1 MDLAGSVFGR
11 GGSRRVGYVNP
22 AAPVC
27 RGFQLGC
34 VGSTVVAW
42 SWNVCNCILYCTQD
56 HAKLPLFQ
64 AISFDSQTVDNPLDI
79 ICIKPTKKQSFSTLL
94 FRQYLTKRVCC
105 CTIMLVLTNSGGTMA
120 TWGRWGGTAVSS
132 LPCRKG
138 VNANGQEK
146 AAEDRDQ
153 HHRLDRGHR
162 SGDYL
167 CFNSVLTARLAPER
181 LT

>member
-1 MDLAGSVFGR
+1 MELWPPGGAGAERRLAYSLHGR
-11 GGSRRVGYVNP
+11 E
-22 AAPVC
+22 
-27 RGFQLGC
+27 
-34 VGSTVVAW
+34 
-42 SWNVCNCILYCTQD
+42 
-56 HAKLPLFQ
+56 
-64 AISFDSQTVDNPLDI
+64 
-79 ICIKPTKKQSFSTLL
+79 
-94 FRQYLTKRVCC
+94 
-105 CTIMLVLTNSGGTMA
+105 
-120 TWGRWGGTAVSS
+120 
-132 LPCRKG
+132 